1 LYPFPLSW
9 PLEDNLSIEARGP
22 FTPFETKGAFT
33 CYWLWHHNN
42 WYPVAFEHRQ
52 WHYVHVTSLR
62 THNQWLAYGSAHGT
76 PGVPTRERLQEL
88 YEAGLLYDEP
98 TPPTTEQNTLALE
111 ADALATALSPIASLQ
126 GSLPLTA
133 QPTVPVILQQT
144 IASTTINPQNPTV
157 TAPTMSASATG
168 TGSGT
173 RAPTGGNPPPASG
186 ALRGTTPAIFNGNQT
201 DSKTFLSQFRRFKM
215 LNKDNDIMK
224 TPFYCVLT
232 ALSYIR
238 GENVNNWVESQDLGL
253 ETKTTRAT
261 NPLRYDDEALWTE
274 FVTNFKTTWS
284 DTAAK
289 ETADNQLQK
298 LRMKDREIDTY
309 IATFERLIK
318 AAGWDDASGG
328 TIRQF
333 KHGLTQEVYKHILY
347 CETMP
352 TTMVEWKESAKK
364 EVIRL
369 HAIDNAHFNNW
380 HANFN
385 PYPTTQPQRPKP
397 QNSGVVPM
405 DVDTTTIQKPH
416 FVKLTDDERTKL
428 AAEGRC
434 FRCRTQ
440 GHLARDCPKG
450 RTPTIRTTD
459 DTPETPDTPVQQPV
473 PTKTQQITAIIASMD
488 EDERGTYL
496 DSCDMDFANAEL

>member
-1 LYPFPLSW
+1 
-9 PLEDNLSIEARGP
+9 
-22 FTPFETKGAFT
+22 
-33 CYWLWHHNN
+33 
-42 WYPVAFEHRQ
+42 
-52 WHYVHVTSLR
+52 
-62 THNQWLAYGSAHGT
+62 
-76 PGVPTRERLQEL
+76 
-88 YEAGLLYDEP
+88 LYDEP
-98 TPPTTEQNTLALE
+98 TPPTTEQSTLALE

-126 GSLPLTA
+126 GSLPLTT
-133 QPTVPVILQQT
+133 QPAVPVILQQT
-144 IASTTINPQNPTV
+144 IASTTTNQNPTV
-157 TAPTMSASATG
+157 TVPTMSASATG

-173 RAPTGGNPPPASG
+173 RAPAGGNPPPASG
-186 ALRGTTPAIFNGNQT
+186 ALRGTAPAIFNGNRT
-201 DSKTFLSQFRRFKM
+201 DSRTFLSQFRRFKM
-215 LNKDNDIMK
+215 LNKDNDVMK
-224 TPFYCVLT
+224 TPFYHVLT

-238 GENVNNWVESQDLGL
+238 GENVNDWVESQDLGL

-274 FVTNFKTTWS
+274 FVTDFETTWS

-309 IATFERLIK
+309 IATFEHLIK

-347 CETMP
+347 RETMP
-352 TTMVEWKESAKK
+352 TTMVEWKESARK

-369 HAIDNAHFNNW
+369 HAIDNARFNNQ
-380 HANFN
+380 HTNFN

-405 DVDTTTIQKPH
+405 DVDTTTIQKPR

-450 RTPTIRTTD
+450 RTPTICTTD
-459 DTPETPDTPVQQPV
+459 DTPETLDTPVQQPV
-473 PTKTQQITAIIASMD
+473 PTKTQQIAAIIASMD
-488 EDERGTYL
+488 EEERGTYL
-496 DSCDMDFANAEL
+496 DSCDMDFPNAEL

>member
-1 LYPFPLSW
+1 MLSQCIRQPL
-9 PLEDNLSIEARGP
+9 P
-22 FTPFETKGAFT
+22 
-33 CYWLWHHNN
+33 
-42 WYPVAFEHRQ
+42 RQ
-52 WHYVHVTSLR
+52 NMT
-62 THNQWLAYGSAHGT
+62 
-76 PGVPTRERLQEL
+76 
-88 YEAGLLYDEP
+88 AGLLYDEP

-111 ADALATALSPIASLQ
+111 ADALAIALNPIASLQ
-126 GSLPLTA
+126 GSLPLTI
-133 QPTVPVILQQT
+133 QPTIPVILQQT
-144 IASTTINPQNPTV
+144 IASTTVNPQNPTITV
-157 TAPTMSASATG
+157 PTMSASATG

-173 RAPTGGNPPPASG
+173 RAPTGGNPPPTSG
-186 ALRGTTPAIFNGNQT
+186 ALRGTALAIFNGNQA

-215 LNKDNDIMK
+215 LNKDNNVMK
-224 TPFYCVLT
+224 TPFYRVLT
-232 ALSYIR
+232 VLSYIR
-238 GENVNNWVESQDLGL
+238 GENVDDWVESQDLGL
-253 ETKTTRAT
+253 ETKTTCTA
-261 NPLRYDDEALWTE
+261 NPLRYDDEVLWME
-274 FVTNFKTTWS
+274 FVTDFKTTWS

-347 CETMP
+347 RETMP
-352 TTMVEWKESAKK
+352 TTMVEWKESARK
-364 EVIRL
+364 EVIHL
-369 HAIDNAHFNNW
+369 HAIDNARFSDRHT
-380 HANFN
+380 NFN

-405 DVDTTTIQKPH
+405 DVDTTTAQKPR

-434 FRCRTQ
+434 FCCRTQ

-450 RTPTIRTTD
+450 KIPAICATED
-459 DTPETPDTPVQQPV
+459 APETPDAPSNNNQP
-473 PTKTQQITAIIASMD
+473 PQRHNKSPP
-488 EDERGTYL
+488 
-496 DSCDMDFANAEL
+496 S